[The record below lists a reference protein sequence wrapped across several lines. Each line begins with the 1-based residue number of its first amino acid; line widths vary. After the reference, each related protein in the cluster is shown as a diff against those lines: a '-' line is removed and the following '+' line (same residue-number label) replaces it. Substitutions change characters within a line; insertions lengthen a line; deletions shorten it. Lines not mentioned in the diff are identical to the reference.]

1 MKRWQ
6 KVGVALGVT
15 VLIAYAGSWLN
26 LGGGVRENVFAQSGK
41 TWVIAH
47 QGGEG
52 LWPSNT
58 LFAFDRAAKLGAGML
73 DTDLHA
79 TKDGQLVA
87 IHDASVNRTTEGK
100 GLVKDMTLAQLK
112 GLDAGYRFTLDGG
125 KTFPFRGL
133 GVSVPTLQE
142 LFEAHPDTTWTIEIK
157 QDAPPIAVPFCEAL
171 RRFHMTGK
179 VIVASF
185 KDSAMQAFRGACPE
199 VLTSMT
205 GREIRPL
212 VLLNLLGLGGWFRPA
227 GASLQVPVR
236 AAGLEVVT
244 PRFMDVAARKHL
256 SVQPWTINDPAEMRR
271 LVKMGVNGINTDRPD
286 VLLGVLGR

>member
-1 MKRWQ
+1 M
-6 KVGVALGVT
+6 
-15 VLIAYAGSWLN
+15 LIAYAGSWLN
-26 LGGGVRENVFAQSGK
+26 LGGGARDNVFAGGGK

-58 LFAFDRAAKLGAGML
+58 LSAFDRAARLGADML

-79 TKDGQLVA
+79 TKDGHLVA
-87 IHDASVNRTTEGK
+87 IHDASVNRTTQGK

-112 GLDAGYRFTLDGG
+112 RLDAGYRFSLDGN
-125 KTFPFRGL
+125 KTFPFRGRGL
-133 GVSVPTLQE
+133 TVPTLEE
-142 LFEAHPDTTWTIEIK
+142 LFRAHPDTTWTIEIK
-157 QDAPPIAVPFCEAL
+157 QDDPPIARPFCEAL
-171 RRFHMTGK
+171 RRFQMTDK

-185 KDSAMQAFRGACPE
+185 KDSAMQAFRQACPE

-205 GREIRPL
+205 EREIRPL
-212 VLLNLLGLGGWFRPA
+212 VMLNLVGLGGWFRPA

-236 AAGLEVVT
+236 AAGFEVVT
-244 PRFMDVAARKHL
+244 PRFVALAARKHL

-271 LVKMGVNGINTDRPD
+271 LLKMGVNGINTDRPD
-286 VLLGVLGR
+286 VLLRVLGR